1 MGSSLLVVEYD
12 DKRVREL
19 DPEEILKVA

>member
-12 DKRVREL
+12 DRRVREL